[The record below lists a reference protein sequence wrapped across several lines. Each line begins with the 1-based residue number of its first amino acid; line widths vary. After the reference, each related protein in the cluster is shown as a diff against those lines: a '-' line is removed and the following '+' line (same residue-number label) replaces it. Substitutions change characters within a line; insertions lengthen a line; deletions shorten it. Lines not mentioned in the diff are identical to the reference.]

1 MSATDPTGPDDPTAV
16 APDAASADRPDP
28 AAAPGPVDAPSPP
41 AWPTPTAWLTR
52 PLPPPSRYLQAAP
65 VAAATTRSDDGRADR
80 TLVVVVLA
88 LAIIAILAGAA
99 LFLSGYSLGR
109 QDATTPGTGADEQE
123 LFAPFWDTYRAI
135 TERYAGGDIDERAL
149 IEGAIKGMVEALGDP
164 YSSYLTPEEYKQSLE
179 DINGQFEGI
188 GAEIGTRGPDGSA
201 VDCATLGPDC
211 RLVII
216 APLAGS
222 PAEQAGVQA
231 GDLVLAVD
239 GATLDGLSVDEARDR
254 IRGPK
259 GTTVVLTVERDGQAP
274 DDIAIT
280 RDVIEQVEVEARDLA
295 GGAVGY
301 VKVSGFS
308 SDAAADVETAIRADV
323 AKGQTKLI
331 LDLRGNPGGF
341 VDAARDIASQ
351 FIGSG
356 PLFWQEDADGN
367 QIETDAKPGGA
378 ATDPAI
384 DLVVLIDRGSASAS
398 EIVAGAIQDT
408 GRGRL
413 VGERTFGKGTVQQWN
428 VLEGDNGGF
437 RLTVAR
443 WLTPDKRWI
452 HSTGLTPDVAVDVP
466 SDTPS
471 GEDPILDRAVE
482 LLTAATTADRRLP
495 LAA

>member
-1 MSATDPTGPDDPTAV
+1 MV
-16 APDAASADRPDP
+16 I
-28 AAAPGPVDAPSPP
+28 
-41 AWPTPTAWLTR
+41 
-52 PLPPPSRYLQAAP
+52 
-65 VAAATTRSDDGRADR
+65 
-80 TLVVVVLA
+80 VVLA
-88 LAIIAILAGAA
+88 LAIVAVLAGAA

-109 QDATTPGTGADEQE
+109 QDATTPGTAASEEE
-123 LFAPFWDTYRAI
+123 LFRPFWDTYRAI
-135 TERYAGGDIDERAL
+135 TERYAGGDFDEKAL

-164 YSSYLTPEEYKQSLE
+164 YSSYLTSEEYKQSLE

-188 GAEIGTRGPDGSA
+188 GAEIGTEAGDGSEA
-201 VDCATLGPDC
+201 QCATIGPDC

-222 PAEQAGVQA
+222 PAEAAGVQA
-231 GDLVLAVD
+231 GDVVLAVD
-239 GATLDGLSVDEARDR
+239 GSTLDGLSMDDARDR

-259 GTTVVLTVERDGQAP
+259 GTAVVLSIERDGGPA
-274 DDIAIT
+274 IELAIT

-295 GGAVGY
+295 GGTVGY
-301 VKVSGFS
+301 LKDSGFS
-308 SDAAADVETAIRADV
+308 SDAAADVEAALRADV
-323 AKGQTKLI
+323 EKGQSKLI

-356 PLFWQEDADGN
+356 PLFWQEDAEGN

-378 ATDPAI
+378 ATDPGI
-384 DLVVLIDRGSASAS
+384 DVVVLVDRGSASAS

-413 VGERTFGKGTVQQWN
+413 LGEQTYGKGTVQQWN

-443 WLTPDKRWI
+443 WLTPSKRWI
-452 HSTGLTPDVAVDVP
+452 HDVGLTPDVAVEVP
-466 SDTPS
+466 SDSPAGS
-471 GEDPILDRAVE
+471 DPVLDRAIE
-482 LLTAATTADRRLP
+482 LLSSDTAAREGLRR
-495 LAA
+495 AA